1 MSEEV
6 FLDRALSAPIG
17 VKMPDSTGKEKGGQR
32 TTFEQQARIN
42 INNGSI
48 PASRLDI
55 LSHILFY
62 FNCSQPNTLQLVSVC
77 ASESRVVL
85 VICQLYRRL
94 PTSFR
99 VHDDKYQNL
108 EIANLKSVITNIQV
122 LISQISKSRLRS

>member
-32 TTFEQQARIN
+32 TTFEQQETIAT
-42 INNGSI
+42 STTVFF

-85 VICQLYRRL
+85 VMPII
-94 PTSFR
+94 T
-99 VHDDKYQNL
+99 
-108 EIANLKSVITNIQV
+108 EITNICQ
-122 LISQISKSRLRS
+122 SPR

>member
-55 LSHILFY
+55 LSHILF
-62 FNCSQPNTLQLVSVC
+62 NCSQPNTLQLVSVC
-77 ASESRVVL
+77 ASELRVVL

-122 LISQISKSRLRS
+122 LRSQISNSRLRS